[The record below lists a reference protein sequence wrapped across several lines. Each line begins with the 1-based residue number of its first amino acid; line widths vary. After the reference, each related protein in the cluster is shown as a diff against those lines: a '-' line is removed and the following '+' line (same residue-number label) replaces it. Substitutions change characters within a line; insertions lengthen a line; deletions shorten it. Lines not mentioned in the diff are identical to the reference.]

1 MTRFVTDSSLDHLR
15 SLVDL
20 PDLSATKYVLVRRI
34 ARGGMGTVYLAED
47 RDLGRQVALKVLTV
61 PDSSGHLVARMLV
74 EARIVAR
81 LEHPAIVPIHDVGRL
96 PDGRVYYTMKYVQGQ
111 TFTEY
116 LAGNPPLPDRLRLVQ
131 QVCQAVAFA
140 HSRNVVHRDLKPDNI
155 MVGAF
160 GEVLV
165 MDWGVAKVLR
175 ERSHSNS
182 SDDFPRA
189 DEGTEDTVETPTSD
203 GYVIGSLAFMS
214 PEQAEGKV
222 ESVDE
227 QSDIYMAGATLYYAL
242 TGRAPFFGA
251 TPLELRKKI
260 IEGGPPSPRQFN
272 ERIAR
277 PLAAICL
284 KATARLKEER
294 YSRAENMALDIGRFL
309 TQEPVEAYPENP
321 FQKAGRWI
329 SKNQFVVYL
338 VVVYLIVRALIF
350 FLLKR

>member
-1 MTRFVTDSSLDHLR
+1 MTRFVSDSRLDHLR

-20 PDLSATKYVLVRRI
+20 PDLSATKYALLRRI

-47 RDLGRQVALKVLTV
+47 RDLRRQVALKVLTV
-61 PDSSGHLVARMLV
+61 PDPSGHLAGRMLA

-111 TFTEY
+111 TITEY
-116 LAGNPPLPDRLRLVQ
+116 LAGDPPLPDRLRLVQ

-175 ERSHSNS
+175 
-182 SDDFPRA
+182 DVAARA
-189 DEGTEDTVETPTSD
+189 PEGTEDTVETPTSD
-203 GYVIGSLAFMS
+203 GYVIGTLAFMS
-214 PEQAEGKV
+214 PEQAEGSV
-222 ESVDE
+222 EDVDQ

-242 TGRAPFFGA
+242 TGQAPFSGA
-251 TPLELRKKI
+251 TTLELRKKI

-272 ERIAR
+272 NRIAR

-284 KATARLKEER
+284 KATARLKEKR
-294 YSRAENMALDIGRFL
+294 YLRAENMALDIGRFL
-309 TQEPVEAYPENP
+309 TQEPVEAYPENL
-321 FQKAGRWI
+321 FQKGGRWI
-329 SKNQFVVYL
+329 AKNQFVVYL
-338 VVVYLIVRALIF
+338 VVVYLIVRAFIF

>member
-1 MTRFVTDSSLDHLR
+1 MTRFVSDSRLDHLR

-20 PDLSATKYVLVRRI
+20 PDLSATKYELLRII
-34 ARGGMGTVYLAED
+34 ARGGMGTVYLAQD
-47 RDLGRQVALKVLTV
+47 RDLRRQVALKVLTV
-61 PDSSGHLVARMLV
+61 PDPSGQLVARMLA

-96 PDGRVYYTMKYVQGQ
+96 PDGRVYYTMKYVQGK
-111 TFTEY
+111 TLTEY
-116 LAGNPPLPDRLRLVQ
+116 LSDDPPLPDRLRLVQ

-165 MDWGVAKVLR
+165 MDWGVAKILR
-175 ERSHSNS
+175 
-182 SDDFPRA
+182 DGA
-189 DEGTEDTVETPTSD
+189 DEDTEDPVETPTSD
-203 GYVIGSLAFMS
+203 GYVIGTLAFMS
-214 PEQAEGKV
+214 PEQAEGSV
-222 ESVDE
+222 ESIDE

-242 TGRAPFFGA
+242 TGQAPFSAA

-260 IEGGPPSPRQFN
+260 IAGGPLNPRQFN
-272 ERIAR
+272 DKINR

-284 KATARLKEER
+284 KAMARLKEKR
-294 YSRAENMALDIGRFL
+294 YLRAENMALDIGRFL
-309 TQEPVEAYPENP
+309 TQEPVEAYPENL

-329 SKNQFVVYL
+329 AKNQFVVCL